1 MARHIS
7 AQFREEYIQ
16 AGQNY
21 CSSNETQEIS
31 ENLINNKRKDI
42 SSNDLETPSA
52 KVIKT
57 NHSNNPFRCK

>member
-21 CSSNETQEIS
+21 CSSISTNEIEQIHD
-31 ENLINNKRKDI
+31 NIINNKRKDL
-42 SSNDLETPSA
+42 SSSDLETPSA
-52 KVIKT
+52 KILK
-57 NHSNNPFRCK
+57 RKLL